1 MTSNK
6 VLAEVTKVLQS
17 NEHIPSDQSFTVD
30 VVAIK
35 QPTGSGKSLKVLDYC
50 KDTLVKESIITI
62 MNKDNLCCGRALAV
76 GQALADNHPKLK
88 QIKIGRPIQKKLPL
102 DLYKNANVLP
112 GPCGLRE
119 ASKFQGALTG
129 YQIIMLGTL
138 AFMKA
143 PGEIGKSYCTKR

>member
-50 KDTLVKESIITI
+50 KDTLVKKSIITI
-62 MNKDNLCCGRALAV
+62 RNNDNMCCGRSLAV

-88 QIKIGRPIQKKLPL
+88 QNRSAYPKK
-102 DLYKNANVLP
+102 VST
-112 GPCGLRE
+112 R
-119 ASKFQGALTG
+119 F
-129 YQIIMLGTL
+129 I
-138 AFMKA
+138 
-143 PGEIGKSYCTKR
+143 